1 MKPVRLLFLLLTL
14 GMTAACN
21 SNEEHSGDFGDIRVS
36 DTRLLEQVLSANQT
50 EGETLLITTS
60 GAWNS
65 SVTYAD
71 ASAGTGASGQD
82 GTQGWLTLVPDHGD
96 AAGEYSLRILTPA
109 NEGGSP
115 RHATIRI
122 LCGASSVEI
131 SVTQTE
137 LLQEDNPV
145 THLTTLH
152 SIVEYDGNEKS
163 GRHMDFAF
171 DEQGRLSAVTEYDGD
186 AVERA
191 HSFVYT
197 GETQMRYTLT
207 GPDGQTPVR
216 TMEFEGTFSK
226 TGNKV
231 KTARCV
237 EGDTEYNLDYQ
248 YNNYD
253 ENLLKFIVYTDPET
267 KEEFR
272 RDYYNWNNGLLPYCQ
287 TVQWRLNDDWTSEKS
302 QSYLMDEE
310 DPSVNKENLPY
321 TSLLGESPI
330 DIALLLV
337 EDADIFHACGFYG
350 KTNLYLPYEVITEQ
364 GTNRSVQR
372 FTYAYEDLEN
382 IPATAGE
389 YEGLRITVQESE
401 NGIPL
406 GTKSYGVNVRI
417 D

>member
-36 DTRLLEQVLSANQT
+36 DTRLLEQILSANQT

-60 GAWNS
+60 GAWS
-65 SVTYAD
+65 SSITYVA
-71 ASAGTGASGQD
+71 
-82 GTQGWLTLVPDHGD
+82 QGSQKSSEEWLELVPDRGD
-96 AAGEYSLRILTPA
+96 AAGEYSLRILAQA
-109 NEGGSP
+109 NESGSP

-137 LLQEDNPV
+137 LLQEDSPV
-145 THLTTLH
+145 MHLTTLH
-152 SIVEYDGNEKS
+152 SIVEYNGNEKS
-163 GRHMDFAF
+163 GRHMDFTF
-171 DEQGRLSAVTEYDGD
+171 DEQGRLSAVIEYDGD